1 MDHLVDSIPFGDFRA
16 ALAAAQSE
24 FTAILGLPPA
34 GAPLTVRGLS
44 SPAEPRAGTLL
55 FVMSPPEETL
65 LRRLEGLSSLVAIVP
80 EGFGKAVATLGHIA
94 LEAKS
99 PKYAFARL
107 AGALLPLAAERGR
120 LAGSRSS
127 LACIGEEAAIG
138 EGTTI
143 EEYVSVAPGS
153 VVGEGCYLMRGSTV
167 GPRVRLGRG
176 CVLKENAV
184 VGDMGFG
191 FGLVAG
197 RPHARLPQL
206 GGVEVGDDVE
216 IGACT
221 TIGAGTLAATRIG
234 PGTKI
239 NNHVHIA
246 HNCIIGAGSII
257 GCSVSIS
264 GSTTIGERCWIS
276 PGAVLRNKIVVG
288 EGATVGMGAV
298 VVKDVPAGVTVTG
311 VPARIMEK
319 PGPWYESET
328 GTP

>member
-1 MDHLVDSIPFGDFRA
+1 MDHLADRVPFGDFRA
-16 ALAAAQSE
+16 ALASVQSE
-24 FTAILGLPPA
+24 FKAMLGFPPA
-34 GAPLTVRGLS
+34 SVPIGIRGFS

-55 FVMSPPEETL
+55 FVMSPPEETFL
-65 LRRLEGLSSLVAIVP
+65 HRLEGLSPLAAIVP
-80 EGFGKAVATLGHIA
+80 EGSGEAVAALGHIA
-94 LEAKS
+94 LETRS
-99 PKYAFARL
+99 PKYAFAKL
-107 AGALLPLAAERGR
+107 ARALVPLAVERGR
-120 LAGSRSS
+120 QPGSRSA
-127 LACIGEEAAIG
+127 LACIGEGAVIG
-138 EGTTI
+138 EGSTI
-143 EEYVSVAPGS
+143 EEFVSVAHGA
-153 VVGEGCYLMRGSTV
+153 VVGEDCYLMRGSSV

-191 FGLVAG
+191 FGLVAA

-206 GGVEVGDDVE
+206 GGVEVGEEVE
-216 IGACT
+216 IGAST

-234 PGTKI
+234 SGVKI
-239 NNHVHIA
+239 NNHVHVA

-264 GSTTIGERCWIS
+264 GSTTIGERCWIA
-276 PGAVLRNKIVVG
+276 PGATLRNKIAVG
-288 EGATVGMGAV
+288 DGATVGMGAV

-328 GTP
+328 GAP